1 MRELPP
7 QPSANEPSSPTPST
21 SEPSPPTPL
30 SMRGRGETDGGPSG
44 HGPLPVDGGALDQS
58 TVLGAESPSPAHR
71 ERGWGAGSDEEPS
84 LSSQV
89 LLMPDEGNT
98 GEGRRR
104 ILLALLA
111 VQVALIV
118 AGLVLWYRTPTAP
131 ALPSLP
137 AQPAPRVN
145 GGATYESALPVAQGQ
160 ADAWL
165 PEARLLNAAMQV
177 DWDWTVPDEPVTQI
191 PPTGW
196 LTYTFI
202 APWQPWGKPPGAAS
216 LDVIIDRLSGE
227 VVRQDTLGW
236 ATAPDWREPPPPA
249 AINSTQATL
258 RAEAAGGTAFRRGCP
273 DLRHLSRTFPV
284 AEGRTRWPQHWVII
298 YEDTRVREQQ
308 GLLVR
313 VDAVTGEVLE
323 TRQDAPVCP
332 ESP

>member
-1 MRELPP
+1 
-7 QPSANEPSSPTPST
+7 
-21 SEPSPPTPL
+21 
-30 SMRGRGETDGGPSG
+30 
-44 HGPLPVDGGALDQS
+44 
-58 TVLGAESPSPAHR
+58 
-71 ERGWGAGSDEEPS
+71 
-84 LSSQV
+84 
-89 LLMPDEGNT
+89 
-98 GEGRRR
+98 
-104 ILLALLA
+104 

-137 AQPAPRVN
+137 AQSAPRVN

-165 PEARLLNAAMQV
+165 PEAQLLNAAMQV

-196 LTYTFI
+196 LTFTFI

-236 ATAPDWREPPPPA
+236 VTAPEWREPPPPA
-249 AINSTQATL
+249 TINSTQATL

-273 DLRHLSRTFPV
+273 DLRHLSRSFPV

-313 VDAVTGEVLE
+313 VDAATGEVLE
-323 TRQDAPVCP
+323 TRQDAPACP

>member
-7 QPSANEPSSPTPST
+7 EPDA
-21 SEPSPPTPL
+21 ERPSPPTPL
-30 SMRGRGETDGGPSG
+30 PMRGRGETGDA
-44 HGPLPVDGGALDQS
+44 LQVQALDS
-58 TVLGAESPSPAHR
+58 DVAPDAESPSPAHR
-71 ERGWGAGSDEEPS
+71 ERGWGEG
-84 LSSQV
+84 SSQ
-89 LLMPDEGNT
+89 PDEGNP
-98 GEGRRR
+98 GQRRKRR
-104 ILLALLA
+104 ILLALL
-111 VQVALIV
+111 VLQVALIV
-118 AGLVLWYRTPTAP
+118 AGVVLWRRTPSAP
-131 ALPSLP
+131 ALP
-137 AQPAPRVN
+137 AIAGQHAPRIN
-145 GGATYESALPVAQGQ
+145 GGATYESALPIAQGQ

-165 PEARLLNAAMQV
+165 LDARLLNAAMQV
-177 DWDWTVPDEPVTQI
+177 DWDWTVPDTPVTTL

-216 LDVIIDRLSGE
+216 LDVIIDRLSGD

-236 ATAPDWREPPPPA
+236 ATAPEWREPPLPA

-284 AEGRTRWPQHWVII
+284 AAGRTEWPQHWVII

-313 VDAVTGEVLE
+313 IDAESGEVLE
-323 TRQDAPVCP
+323 MRQDAPECP

>member
-1 MRELPP
+1 
-7 QPSANEPSSPTPST
+7 
-21 SEPSPPTPL
+21 
-30 SMRGRGETDGGPSG
+30 
-44 HGPLPVDGGALDQS
+44 
-58 TVLGAESPSPAHR
+58 PAHR
-71 ERGWGAGSDEEPS
+71 ERGWGEGSSPERSVP
-84 LSSQV
+84 
-89 LLMPDEGNT
+89 

-111 VQVALIV
+111 LQIALIV
-118 AGLVLWYRTPTAP
+118 AGVVLWYRTPTAP
-131 ALPSLP
+131 PLPPLP
-137 AQPAPRVN
+137 GQPAPRVN
-145 GGATYESALPVAQGQ
+145 DGATYESALPLAQGQ

-165 PEARLLNAAMQV
+165 PDARLLNAAMQV
-177 DWDWTVPDEPVTQI
+177 DWDWTVPETPVTTL

-236 ATAPDWREPPPPA
+236 ATSPEWREPPPPA

-258 RAEAAGGTAFRRGCP
+258 RAEAAGGTAFRRECP

-284 AEGRTRWPQHWVII
+284 AAGRTEWPQNWVII

-313 VDAVTGEVLE
+313 INADTGAVLE
-323 TRQDAPVCP
+323 TRQDAPACP
-332 ESP
+332 ETP